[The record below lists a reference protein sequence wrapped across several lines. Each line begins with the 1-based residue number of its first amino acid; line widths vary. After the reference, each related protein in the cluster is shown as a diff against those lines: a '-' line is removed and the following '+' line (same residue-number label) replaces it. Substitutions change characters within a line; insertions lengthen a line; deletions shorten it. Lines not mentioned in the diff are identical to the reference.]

1 MNRQRPSQTTTVQEL
16 RNRCEDL
23 ILVLRDPSADVE
35 NDPAANLVKETRE
48 RVDARFNEL
57 LNEYLSYDKE
67 KVHPILLQALE
78 EATDQEAFL
87 KAFILSLYYKANQ
100 IEEQLVSQ
108 HLSNDEDE
116 RLSSLM
122 MNKTKDDDNKKH
134 EQKKDEKEKDHHY
147 FSNII
152 KIVKERIFF

>member
-1 MNRQRPSQTTTVQEL
+1 MNRQRPSQTITVQEL
-16 RNRCEDL
+16 RNRFETVK
-23 ILVLRDPSADVE
+23 LVLRDPSVDVE

-57 LNEYLSYDKE
+57 LNWYISYDKE

-87 KAFILSLYYKANQ
+87 KAFILRLYYKANQ

-116 RLSSLM
+116 RLNSLM
-122 MNKTKDDDNKKH
+122 MNKKKDNDNKKN
-134 EQKKDEKEKDHHY
+134 EEKMDEKEKDHHH
-147 FSNII
+147 FSDIS
-152 KIVKERIFF
+152 KIVKEQSFF